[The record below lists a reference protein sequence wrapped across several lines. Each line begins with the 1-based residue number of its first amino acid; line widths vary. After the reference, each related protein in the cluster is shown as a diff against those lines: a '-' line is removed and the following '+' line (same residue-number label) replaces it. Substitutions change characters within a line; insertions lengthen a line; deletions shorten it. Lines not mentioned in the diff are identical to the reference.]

1 VLIPS
6 IDLMGGRI
14 VQLVQ
19 GERLK
24 LAFDD
29 FEYWIE
35 RFSAYPLVQLI
46 DLDAAMRQGENRALV
61 EMICRRLTCQVGGGL
76 KTAEDGRRL
85 LDVGA
90 KRVIYGSSL
99 FGVEDGSVSG
109 LHPTHDDKTVMDGA
123 PGVSGAAGQKTAET
137 ATKRR
142 HKVIRLE
149 FAEELRRA
157 LGEDALCFS
166 VDTKGG
172 RVAVKGWKDSVDLT
186 PEEAVTWLEDS
197 CAAFLYTHVDTE
209 GTMQGFPLDVAA
221 VLRACTAKQLIVAGG
236 IRERAEVDALDAMG
250 VDAVAGMAVYSG
262 AMDA

>member
-1 VLIPS
+1 MLIPS

-19 GERLK
+19 GEKLK

-29 FEYWIE
+29 FNYWIE
-35 RFSAYPLVQLI
+35 RFSKYPLVQLI
-46 DLDAAMRQGENRALV
+46 DLDAAMRQGDNRALI
-61 EMICRRLTCQVGGGL
+61 EMICHRLPCQVGGGL
-76 KTAEDGRRL
+76 KDAHDGRRL
-85 LDVGA
+85 LDAGA

-99 FGVEDGSVSG
+99 FGAEPEV
-109 LHPTHDDKTVMDGA
+109 A
-123 PGVSGAAGQKTAET
+123 PGSGG
-137 ATKRR
+137 TKRR
-142 HKVIRLE
+142 HKAIRLE
-149 FAEELRRA
+149 FAEELKRA
-157 LGEDALCFS
+157 LGEDVLCFA

-172 RVAVKGWKDSVDLT
+172 RVAVKGWKDSVELT

-221 VLRACTAKQLIVAGG
+221 RLRATTAKQLIVAGG
-236 IRERAEVDALDAMG
+236 IKQRAEVDALDAMG

-262 AMDA
+262 AMEA

>member
-1 VLIPS
+1 MLIPS

-19 GERLK
+19 GEKLK

-29 FEYWIE
+29 FDYWIE
-35 RFSAYPLVQLI
+35 RFSTYPLVQLI
-46 DLDAAMRQGENRALV
+46 DLDAAMRQGENRALI
-61 EMICRRLTCQVGGGL
+61 ESICRRLPCQVGGGL
-76 KTAEDGRRL
+76 RSAEDGQRL

-99 FGVEDGSVSG
+99 FG
-109 LHPTHDDKTVMDGA
+109 A
-123 PGVSGAAGQKTAET
+123 PAEGAAAEIEQ
-137 ATKRR
+137 RR
-142 HKVIRLE
+142 HKLIRLE
-149 FAEELRRA
+149 FAEELKRA

-172 RVAVKGWKDSVDLT
+172 RLAIRGWKEQVELT
-186 PEEAVTWLEDS
+186 PEEAVTWLEDC

-209 GTMQGFPLDVAA
+209 GTMSGFPIDVAA

-236 IRERAEVDALDAMG
+236 IKEHAEIDELDAMG

-262 AMDA
+262 AISA